1 MIQKNSQIIPDV
13 SQKVC
18 KWFQDDTQMV
28 QYDIWMATNYYH
40 MVAYDF
46 QIAQADPQLII
57 ND

>member
-1 MIQKNSQIIPDV
+1 MVQYNSQRVPDE
-13 SQKVC
+13 SQLV
-18 KWFQDDTQMV
+18 QDDSKMV

-57 ND
+57 NE